1 LLGSDFLQTLAEL
14 SIAFAG
20 FSSIVVIFRRRE
32 ADEWTP
38 EDAFR
43 YRTMLLMSLAALF
56 YSLLPAGI
64 HYWEVPDAVVWRSS
78 SAVLSIFLAFVSVSG
93 LPIAL
98 RFAREGR
105 ISLGIALIAALFL
118 FGALLTQGFNL
129 FGSPKPGPYITG
141 VLVILASAGLSFF
154 RLVYIKAPAA

>member
-1 LLGSDFLQTLAEL
+1 MPGSDFLQTLAEI

-20 FSSIVVIFRRRE
+20 FSSIVVLFRRRE

-56 YSLLPAGI
+56 YSVLPSGI
-64 HYWEVPDAVVWRSS
+64 HYWEVSDPVVWRSS
-78 SAVLSIFLAFVSVSG
+78 SAALSIFIAYVAASG
-93 LPIAL
+93 LPISL

-105 ISLGIALIAALFL
+105 ISLRIVVVFSLCI
-118 FGALLTQGFNL
+118 FGALLVQGFNL
-129 FGSPKPGPYITG
+129 FGPPKPGPYITG
-141 VLVILASAGLSFF
+141 VLVILGSAGLAFF
-154 RLVYIKAPAA
+154 RLVYIRAPVA